1 VKNPTSA
8 VGAPAFARAP
18 VARTPVHGKRWRAPA
33 AVLAACALTALTACG
48 SSGSS
53 QSSAQPSGSAPAT
66 TTSPAPATAGQAT
79 FPLTIKTPGGVVT
92 IKSRPARIV
101 SLSATA
107 TEDLFAVGAGKQVI
121 AVDLSSNYPPGVPK
135 TSLNEITPNIEAIAG
150 YNPSLVVTAQDA
162 NGLMAGM
169 KKLGVPVL
177 IEPPATSIDGAYAQ
191 IEQIGQASGHPDGA
205 QAVVAGMKSQVTAD
219 LAKAGTTHSDLS
231 YYWELSANPYYSATS
246 QTFIGQVVSM
256 FGLKNVADA
265 AAKAADGGYP
275 QITPEYILAARPQII
290 FLADNQPGDG
300 GQTPAVVAA
309 RPGWSAIPAVKNHQ
323 VIGLNDDVA
332 SRWGPRL
339 PQLIAEIAAAVESA
353 SKS

>member
-1 VKNPTSA
+1 
-8 VGAPAFARAP
+8 
-18 VARTPVHGKRWRAPA
+18 VARTSAPRKRGRASA
-33 AVLAACALTALTACG
+33 AVLAACTLAALAACG
-48 SSGSS
+48 SPGGGQSAGQPS
-53 QSSAQPSGSAPAT
+53 SSAPVT
-66 TTSPAPATAGQAT
+66 TTPAAAGQAT
-79 FPLTIKTPGGVVT
+79 FPLTIKAPGGGVT
-92 IKSRPARIV
+92 IKSQPSRIV
-101 SLSATA
+101 SLSPTA

-135 TSLNEITPNIEAIAG
+135 TSLNGITPNIEAIAG

-162 NGLMAGM
+162 NGLVAGM

-191 IEQIGQASGHPDGA
+191 IEQIGQASGHSDGA
-205 QAVVAGMKSQVTAD
+205 RAVVTGMKSQVAAD

-246 QTFIGQVVSM
+246 QTFIGQVVTM

-275 QITPEYILAARPQII
+275 QLTPEYILAARPQII

-309 RPGWSAIPAVKNHQ
+309 RPGWSAIPAVRNHQ
-323 VIGLNDDVA
+323 IIGLNDDVA